1 MESDAPSG
9 LLEPVRTL
17 DDVRNVLGSW
27 LDGPKSAMN
36 QAREQAGENRPAFRG
51 EKLGL
56 PESGPGSAAPLR
68 KRLLAFVVD
77 LVLAALITAAFT
89 APAYPGDWS
98 LVTWL
103 VITVVPVSFF
113 GATPGMA
120 LTKIWVARVDAPK
133 MVGPLRAV
141 LRGLLTVFIIPAV
154 IWNFDGRSW
163 HDRISG
169 TIVLR
174 R

>member
-1 MESDAPSG
+1 
-9 LLEPVRTL
+9 
-17 DDVRNVLGSW
+17 
-27 LDGPKSAMN
+27 MN
-36 QAREQAGENRPAFRG
+36 NAREQADENRPAFRG

-56 PESGPGSAAPLR
+56 PESGPGSAAPLG

-98 LVTWL
+98 LLTWL
-103 VITVVPVSFF
+103 IITVVPVSFF

-120 LTKIWVARVDAPK
+120 LAKIWVARVDSTS
-133 MVGPLRAV
+133 MVGPLRA
-141 LRGLLTVFIIPAV
+141 LMRGLLTVLIIPAV

-163 HDRISG
+163 HDRLSG
-169 TIVLR
+169 TLVLR

>member
-1 MESDAPSG
+1 
-9 LLEPVRTL
+9 
-17 DDVRNVLGSW
+17 
-27 LDGPKSAMN
+27 MN
-36 QAREQAGENRPAFRG
+36 HAREQANDDRPAYRG
-51 EKLGL
+51 EKIGL
-56 PESGPGSAAPLR
+56 PESGAGSAAPLG

-77 LVLAALITAAFT
+77 LVLAAMITAAFT

-98 LVTWL
+98 LLTWL

-120 LTKIWVARVDAPK
+120 LCKIWVARMDSTG

-141 LRGLLTVFIIPAV
+141 LRALLTVLVVPAV
-154 IWNFDGRSW
+154 IWDFNGRSW
-163 HDRISG
+163 HDRLTG
-169 TIVLR
+169 TLVLR

>member
-1 MESDAPSG
+1 M
-9 LLEPVRTL
+9 RTL

-27 LDGPKSAMN
+27 LDGPKSALN
-36 QAREQAGENRPAFRG
+36 HARDQAHENRPAYRG

-56 PESGPGSAAPLR
+56 PEAGSGSAAPLG

-98 LVTWL
+98 LLTWL
-103 VITVVPVSFF
+103 IITVVPVSFF

-120 LTKIWVARVDAPK
+120 LTKIWVARVDSTA
-133 MVGPLRAV
+133 MVGPMRAV
-141 LRGLLTVFIIPAV
+141 LRGLLTVLIIPAV

-163 HDRISG
+163 HDRLSG

>member
-1 MESDAPSG
+1 M
-9 LLEPVRTL
+9 RTL

-27 LDGPKSAMN
+27 LDGPRSAVN
-36 QAREQAGENRPAFRG
+36 QARDQANESRPSFRG
-51 EKLGL
+51 EKPGL
-56 PESGPGSAAPLR
+56 PESGPGAAAPLG

-89 APAYPGDWS
+89 TPHFPGDWS
-98 LVTWL
+98 LLTWL

-120 LTKIWVARVDAPK
+120 LTRIWVARVDSTK

-141 LRGLLTVFIIPAV
+141 LRGLLTVLVIPAV

-163 HDRISG
+163 HDRLSG

>member
-1 MESDAPSG
+1 M
-9 LLEPVRTL
+9 EPVRTL
-17 DDVRNVLGSW
+17 VDVRNVLGSW

-36 QAREQAGENRPAFRG
+36 QAREQAGESRPAFRG

-98 LVTWL
+98 LLTWL

-133 MVGPLRAV
+133 MVGPLRAA

-163 HDRISG
+163 HDCISG